1 MKHLEYTIYLILLV
15 SQTIEAG
22 GAKHNKIE
30 EARLN
35 VTNNANTTSPWLKR
49 IINPRAR
56 AQAQGCWNRPWIC
69 SGGQFPPRR
78 LCCMNRCIDIM
89 FDPLNCGF
97 CGVRCPFTWQCCNG
111 MCINVNINPYHCG
124 GCYKRCGVGRP
135 CVYGL
140 CGYAQPFPPFPFPPT
155 LPGPPFPF
163 PFPLPP
169 TLPGPPFPFP
179 LPPGSPTGQTSQQ
192 IINKE

>member
-1 MKHLEYTIYLILLV
+1 MIMQLKMNHLAHTTIYLLLLILMV
-15 SQTIEAG
+15 EASP
-22 GAKHNKIE
+22 KHNS

-35 VTNNANTTSPWLKR
+35 VTNTNNSTSSPWLRR
-49 IINPRAR
+49 ITNPR

-69 SGGQFPPRR
+69 SPPGQVPPRR

-89 FDPLNCGF
+89 SDPLNCGF
-97 CGVRCPFTWQCCNG
+97 CGIRCPFTWQCCNG
-111 MCINVNINPYHCG
+111 VCINININPFHCG
-124 GCYKRCGVGRP
+124 GCYRRCGFGRP

-140 CGYAQPFPPFPFPPT
+140 CGYAQPFPPFPFPLPPT

-169 TLPGPPFPFP
+169 GM
-179 LPPGSPTGQTSQQ
+179 PGSPGSQTSQKMFK
-192 IINKE
+192 KE